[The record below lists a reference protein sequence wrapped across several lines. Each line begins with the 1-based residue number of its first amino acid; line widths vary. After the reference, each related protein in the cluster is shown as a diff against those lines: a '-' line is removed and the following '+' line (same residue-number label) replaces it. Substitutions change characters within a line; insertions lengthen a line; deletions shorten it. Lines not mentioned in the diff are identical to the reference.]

1 VVFLKDMGYYLR
13 HLTGPAGN
21 VGNGRHYE
29 YPKPIIDDESSD
41 LIRKAAIGSIGCSW
55 NTG

>member
-1 VVFLKDMGYYLR
+1 VVFLKDMGYCPR

-21 VGNGRHYE
+21 VGDGRHYE
-29 YPKPIIDDESSD
+29 YPKSIIDDESSD